1 MNDRMAFARHLKFD
15 LTIAFQKWGTKKV
28 RGVPDNPQTQQ
39 LKVQYQ
45 MMGKEEREQYEIS
58 QLGLSVVGDVAIDL
72 PEANVLVQVASQGAS
87 RRQEAQRMGR

>member
-1 MNDRMAFARHLKFD
+1 M
-15 LTIAFQKWGTKKV
+15 

>member
-1 MNDRMAFARHLKFD
+1 M
-15 LTIAFQKWGTKKV
+15 
-28 RGVPDNPQTQQ
+28 RGVPHNPQTQQ